1 MKANFLISEDERR
14 RILGL
19 HLTENLV
26 HGTSK
31 DKELIKEIQSIVKG
45 TAETLVDIGKNNK
58 VFFQDLKA
66 AMEGIGITGVKSV
79 EEFSAAI
86 KDGKITAT
94 DAVKVYSKLFEMNK
108 SLAQEVL
115 ATVKESPSFKDLVNL
130 SFPQGKAF
138 LNAEGKLTADA
149 AKKMELIKNYYAK
162 VGLKPEAI
170 EGAIKELKAG
180 GLSSEIKFAG
190 SRTAKIGGLPG
201 IAKVEGSALGK
212 ELAQGGLVKDAAQAG
227 IKQGTNVKMVTVVD
241 GKAVIKDGPVE
252 LFKTGKEY
260 FIKMPLWKKVA
271 SIGAGIGALL
281 AWYATKDSGPQ
292 ERVRMAFD
300 LCNRVPAD
308 KQGEKL
314 VDGNSIADSIY
325 DAIDGLGTDEEALGT
340 AFSQIQSIADM
351 CAVKKAYEGTY
362 GKDIYYE
369 LDGDIDS
376 DEDWMVILRPLRTIL
391 DAQAQQ
397 ATTTTQPTP
406 NPTGQG
412 WEKYPCVVTN
422 AKSYDAATNTYKD
435 ETWTFTNDGKM
446 SDGKTSICYTC
457 LPS

>member
-108 SLAQEVL
+108 SLTQEVL

-271 SIGAGIGALL
+271 SIGALAGLIYLL
-281 AWYATKDSGPQ
+281 TGDSDASIIVPPQASPILDNELYFPPYVIQNDCNVTPTPKPKVRTEPVKPEPVKPVDSETLISPVVGVGGGQPSPNIVPSPISEPVNVEGFAGRTDLTK
-292 ERVRMAFD
+292 
-300 LCNRVPAD
+300 
-308 KQGEKL
+308 GECK
-314 VDGNSIADSIY
+314 G
-325 DAIDGLGTDEEALGT
+325 
-340 AFSQIQSIADM
+340 FFQI
-351 CAVKKAYEGTY
+351 
-362 GKDIYYE
+362 
-369 LDGDIDS
+369 IDS
-376 DEDWMVILRPLRTIL
+376 RDE
-391 DAQAQQ
+391 QS
-397 ATTTTQPTP
+397 
-406 NPTGQG
+406 G
-412 WEKYPCVVTN
+412 
-422 AKSYDAATNTYKD
+422 
-435 ETWTFTNDGKM
+435 
-446 SDGKTSICYTC
+446 GKTANEKELTTIKAC
-457 LPS
+457 LQQYNFLGDKHGKLKRRYGLSGSGGDKAI

>member
-1 MKANFLISEDERR
+1 MKANFLISEDEKR

-45 TAETLVDIGKNNK
+45 TAETLVDVGKNNK

-190 SRTAKIGGLPG
+190 SRTAKIGGLPE
-201 IAKVEGSALGK
+201 IAKNVAKVEGSALGK

-260 FIKMPLWKKVA
+260 FIKMPLWQKVA
-271 SIGAGIGALL
+271 SIGALAGLIYLL
-281 AWYATKDSGPQ
+281 TGDSDASIIVPPQASPLLDETYFPPYIIQNDCKVLTTPKRTVRNEPVKPEPVKPVDSEPVISPIVGVGGGQPSPISEPVNVEGFAGRTDLTK
-292 ERVRMAFD
+292 
-300 LCNRVPAD
+300 
-308 KQGEKL
+308 GECK
-314 VDGNSIADSIY
+314 G
-325 DAIDGLGTDEEALGT
+325 
-340 AFSQIQSIADM
+340 FFQI
-351 CAVKKAYEGTY
+351 
-362 GKDIYYE
+362 
-369 LDGDIDS
+369 IDS
-376 DEDWMVILRPLRTIL
+376 RDE
-391 DAQAQQ
+391 QS
-397 ATTTTQPTP
+397 
-406 NPTGQG
+406 G
-412 WEKYPCVVTN
+412 
-422 AKSYDAATNTYKD
+422 
-435 ETWTFTNDGKM
+435 
-446 SDGKTSICYTC
+446 GKTANEKELTTIKAC
-457 LPS
+457 LQQYNFIGDKHGKLKRRYGLSGSGGDKAI